1 MLKKSDAEPGFFA
14 FGVVFFTF
22 MLVESCAGLR
32 CSSLSYYF
40 IRRLAITNKEE
51 MLLAKLTD
59 KQKKKIIAESVNGSS
74 IRALASKYGVSTTT
88 IQRVLKSDTELTRK
102 VAQKK
107 AENTAS
113 ILAFM
118 DSKKNDVCALIDKLL
133 AAMADDDKLAA
144 ATVNQLATAMGIVID
159 KYTANEAFKSSDTK
173 ANNLFEAITA
183 AGKEVDLSAIPE
195 LQSETA
201 SDASVVDE
209 TGIQE

>member
-1 MLKKSDAEPGFFA
+1 M
-14 FGVVFFTF
+14 
-22 MLVESCAGLR
+22 
-32 CSSLSYYF
+32 
-40 IRRLAITNKEE
+40 
-51 MLLAKLTD
+51 AKLTD

-88 IQRVLKSDTELTRK
+88 IQRVLKSDTELTQK

-107 AENTAS
+107 AENTVS

-159 KYTANEAFKSSDTK
+159 KYTARETPQSSNAK
-173 ANNLFEAITA
+173 KNNLLEALA
-183 AGKEVDLSAIPE
+183 ACREGVDFSAIPE
-195 LQSETA
+195 LRAQTA
-201 SDASVVDE
+201 TDSDVVDGPE
-209 TGIQE
+209 IQES

>member
-1 MLKKSDAEPGFFA
+1 M
-14 FGVVFFTF
+14 
-22 MLVESCAGLR
+22 
-32 CSSLSYYF
+32 
-40 IRRLAITNKEE
+40 
-51 MLLAKLTD
+51 AKLTD
-59 KQKKKIIAESVNGSS
+59 KQRKKIIAESVNGSS
-74 IRALASKYGVSTTT
+74 LRALAAKYGVSTTT
-88 IQRVLKSDTELTRK
+88 IQRVLKSDTELTQK

-107 AENTAS
+107 AENTVS

-173 ANNLFEAITA
+173 ENNLFEAITA

-209 TGIQE
+209 TGVHE

>member
-1 MLKKSDAEPGFFA
+1 M
-14 FGVVFFTF
+14 
-22 MLVESCAGLR
+22 
-32 CSSLSYYF
+32 
-40 IRRLAITNKEE
+40 
-51 MLLAKLTD
+51 AKLTD

-88 IQRVLKSDTELTRK
+88 IQRVLKSDTELTQK

-107 AENTAS
+107 AENTVS

-159 KYTANEAFKSSDTK
+159 KYTANEAFKTSDIK
-173 ANNLFEAITA
+173 ENNLFEAITA

-201 SDASVVDE
+201 SDTSMVDE
-209 TGIQE
+209 TGVQE

>member
-1 MLKKSDAEPGFFA
+1 M
-14 FGVVFFTF
+14 
-22 MLVESCAGLR
+22 
-32 CSSLSYYF
+32 
-40 IRRLAITNKEE
+40 
-51 MLLAKLTD
+51 AKLTD
-59 KQKKKIIAESVNGSS
+59 KQRKKIIAESVNGSS
-74 IRALASKYGVSTTT
+74 IRALAAKYGVSTTT
-88 IQRVLKSDTELTRK
+88 IQRVLKSDTELTQK

-107 AENTAS
+107 AENTVS

-173 ANNLFEAITA
+173 ENNLFEAITA

-209 TGIQE
+209 TGVQE

>member
-1 MLKKSDAEPGFFA
+1 M
-14 FGVVFFTF
+14 
-22 MLVESCAGLR
+22 
-32 CSSLSYYF
+32 
-40 IRRLAITNKEE
+40 
-51 MLLAKLTD
+51 AKLTD
-59 KQKKKIIAESVNGSS
+59 KQKKKIVAESVNGSS
-74 IRALASKYGVSTTT
+74 MTALARKYGVSTAT
-88 IQRVLKSDTELTRK
+88 IHRVVHGDEKLKEK
-102 VAQKK
+102 VEQKK
-107 AENTAS
+107 AENTVS

-173 ANNLFEAITA
+173 ENNLFEAITA

-201 SDASVVDE
+201 SDTSVVDE
-209 TGIQE
+209 TGVQE

>member
-1 MLKKSDAEPGFFA
+1 M
-14 FGVVFFTF
+14 
-22 MLVESCAGLR
+22 
-32 CSSLSYYF
+32 
-40 IRRLAITNKEE
+40 
-51 MLLAKLTD
+51 AKLTD
-59 KQKKKIIAESVNGSS
+59 KQRKKIIAESVNGSS
-74 IRALASKYGVSTTT
+74 IRALAAKYGVSTTT
-88 IQRVLKSDTELTRK
+88 IQRVLKSDTELTQK

-107 AENTAS
+107 AENTVS

-173 ANNLFEAITA
+173 ENNLFEAITA

-209 TGIQE
+209 TGVHE